1 MWNGYQITGEQLA
14 ATSKL
19 YFAQRRGQRYVIKE
33 YINYRFQEGEKQDS
47 PTQRRAEVF
56 YAHLRK
62 LAQVMRARCRTDG
75 LLNIPVDVFRRG
87 PMIYKVS
94 REVEDCRLES
104 GELFRILQRDA
115 RTASVFFKTILLQLE
130 KLEKL
135 GYVHCDIKPDNL
147 VVVKQGRYYAAS
159 LIDFEGGFFLGE
171 PRQGRH
177 IEYTPEYASPEM
189 IRFQDACLD
198 ESENEEAVDELFQ
211 KLGTAVDVFAL
222 GCVFAEYLAVEP
234 PGAAAADG
242 SYCAPGYMIQSGVP
256 FRAPQTHPVWR
267 SLLSA
272 MLSPNPAR
280 RPSAAEVIAVLE
292 AAEQSGVMARLHE
305 GADEPGRC
313 PPAGSV
319 SSQVQLREAEL
330 GAYTVEVVQYLPGVW
345 PLLCKGPKDVRLWS
359 ALVDGA
365 QRCLDRAK
373 QALEA
378 VRSCAGELAER
389 SGMTVDVQLR
399 TVEGSSVCI
408 EQRFSFQE
416 EVTHKPGDGVQYTA
430 GRADRLLLQL
440 LEAAEVL
447 HRRGLLFGALA
458 KEDVWVGKL
467 ARGKYQMQLTGLHR
481 LWLREQLPRPEDVDG
496 TPELCAPEVA
506 FYLSGSDELDSEEL
520 TGMIG
525 PWSDVFSIGLIYH
538 LLLCGRLP
546 SISENFPGA
555 VYPGAAAFEDEK
567 GVSGLILD
575 SSIDSLRRGVLQ
587 QMLRFWPEERFQS
600 CEETARA
607 VRRCRDR
614 QGRKHGSPVRD
625 ERDNGAVIINGV
637 EQQWVDM
644 DGPDTNA
651 W

>member
-1 MWNGYQITGEQLA
+1 MWNGYQVTGEQIA

-33 YINYRFQEGEKQDS
+33 YINYRFQESEKRDS

-56 YAHLRK
+56 YDHLRK
-62 LAQVMRARCRTDG
+62 LARIMRARCRTDG

-94 REVEDCRLES
+94 REIEDCRLES
-104 GELFRILQRDA
+104 GELLRILQRDA
-115 RTASVFFKTILLQLE
+115 GTASVFFKTILLQLE

-171 PRQGRH
+171 SRQGRH

-189 IRFQDACLD
+189 IRFQEACLD
-198 ESENEEAVDELFQ
+198 ERMDEDAVEELFR
-211 KLGTAVDVFAL
+211 KLGAALDVFAL
-222 GCVFAEYLAVEP
+222 GCVFAEYLTAEP

-242 SYCAPGYMIQSGVP
+242 SYCAPGYLIQSGVP
-256 FRAPQTHPVWR
+256 FRPPRTHPVWR

-272 MLSPNPAR
+272 MLSPDPAC
-280 RPSAAEVIAVLE
+280 RPAAAEVLAVLE
-292 AAEQSGVMARLHE
+292 AAEQSGVMAHLRE
-305 GADEPGRC
+305 DADEPGRY
-313 PPAGSV
+313 PLGGAR
-319 SSQVQLREAEL
+319 VQLREAER
-330 GAYTVEVVQYLPGVW
+330 GEYTVEVVQYLPGVW
-345 PLLCKGPKDVRLWS
+345 PLFCEGPKDVRLWS

-365 QRCLDRAK
+365 RRCLGGAD
-373 QALEA
+373 QALRI
-378 VRSCAGELAER
+378 VQSCAGELAER
-389 SGMTVDVQLR
+389 SGMTVDVQLW
-399 TVEGSSVCI
+399 TVGEFSVCAK
-408 EQRFSFQE
+408 QRFSFQE
-416 EVTHKPGDGVQYTA
+416 DALHNLSDGVPYTA
-430 GRADRLLLQL
+430 GTADRLLLQL

-447 HRRGLLFGALA
+447 HRSGLLFGALA

-467 ARGKYQMQLTGLHR
+467 TRRKYQMQLTGLHR

-506 FYLSGSDELDSEEL
+506 FYLSGSDELTSEEL
-520 TGMIG
+520 TGAIG
-525 PWSDVFSIGLIYH
+525 PWSDIFSIGLIYH

-546 SISENFPGA
+546 SISENFPSA
-555 VYPGAAAFEDEK
+555 VYPCAAALEDEE
-567 GVSGLILD
+567 GVSGLVLD
-575 SSIDSLRRGVLQ
+575 GSIDSSRRGVLR

-600 CEETARA
+600 CEEAACA
-607 VRRCRDR
+607 VRSRR
-614 QGRKHGSPVRD
+614 GRRGKKHGPPVQVQD

-637 EQQWVDM
+637 EQQWEDVDES
-644 DGPDTNA
+644 DVNT
-651 W
+651 